1 MSEQEDIKKT
11 RITETDESA
20 KIRAPEETRI
30 YNATKELEKDS
41 GRVTSRHTWIG
52 EPDDRVTRIAQPVID
67 DRETRIVS
75 RSPVQEE
82 SETVAP
88 KKIDAGAVL
97 GKAKDLTGSAARAGR
112 LAVHDVKNVKVADK
126 KKFSRFLRIVGVLF
140 VILLLELGYFKFA
153 SNVRKMPDEIKET
166 QKELADLG
174 VLVEKNW
181 FNVAQKAVSIYQMA
195 ENIRY
200 VGAERC
206 YIATDRG
213 QYGMPSP
220 TEEFRRFIGA
230 LLEQG
235 MSEEE
240 LSFLA
245 RKNPERIIG

>member
-166 QKELADLG
+166 QKELELT
-174 VLVEKNW
+174 
-181 FNVAQKAVSIYQMA
+181 QK
-195 ENIRY
+195 EN
-200 VGAERC
+200 
-206 YIATDRG
+206 
-213 QYGMPSP
+213 
-220 TEEFRRFIGA
+220 A
-230 LLEQG
+230 LLEEEIEALG
-235 MSEEE
+235 DYDSVEE
-240 LSFLA
+240 LKASW
-245 RKNPERIIG
+245 ERLKDKVDKAAAGTYY